1 MKHSVKRTAKENVWS
16 AWYLPTFDADKYV
29 YHYTS
34 FETAI
39 KILYGDNLLFAPL
52 SRTNDTTEQKSRI
65 AYDFVSDD
73 AFMKDKDKFERY
85 WLNWTA
91 NSKVLCFSRDREKSA
106 ESLEGVKVRNKM
118 EMSGRGFAL
127 PRMWAQY
134 AETHSGVCLIFRKEE
149 LIDRVEKLNP
159 DAMHDNIHYTE
170 WYNRF
175 NLSRV
180 TFDSMMEIISRRNN
194 TIHASELFK
203 QYPEFANHLFF
214 TKLLD
219 WKGENEFRIVIPDT
233 NDEVIEVD
241 GVASLL
247 AGVTVGER
255 MPDSY
260 GQVLRK
266 LIPKGV
272 DLSRMHFGIGG
283 CEIER
288 IIDLSPCEEP

>member
-1 MKHSVKRTAKENVWS
+1 MKNSAKRSVKENVWS
-16 AWYLPTFDADKYV
+16 AWYLRTFDADKYV

-52 SRTNDTTEQKSRI
+52 SRTNDTAEQKSRI
-65 AYDFVSDD
+65 AYDFDSDD
-73 AFMKDKDKFERY
+73 AFMKDKEKFEKY

-106 ESLEGVKVRNKM
+106 VSLEGVKVQNKM

-134 AETHSGVCLIFRKEE
+134 AGTHSGVCLIFRKKE
-149 LIDRVEKLNP
+149 LIDRVERHNP
-159 DAMHDNIHYTE
+159 DAMWDNILYTE
-170 WYNRF
+170 WYDRF
-175 NLSRV
+175 PLSRA
-180 TFDSMMEIISRRNN
+180 TFESMMEIICRRNN
-194 TIHASELFK
+194 TIYASELFK
-203 QYPEFANHLFF
+203 KYPEFANHLFF

-233 NDEVIEVD
+233 NENVIEVD
-241 GVASLL
+241 GVADML
-247 AGVTVGER
+247 AGVAVGER
-255 MPDSY
+255 MSESY

-272 DLSRMHFGIGG
+272 DLSRMSFGIGG

-288 IIDLSPCEEP
+288 IIDLSPDEEP